1 MFCGGATLITGLR
14 PGRSRAG
21 VVVAEMDG
29 SMSMDMTTS
38 SNQPTARRVRGTRP
52 APTGDA
58 RPVNESVVEG
68 ADPIGVEGTVPNNP
82 GTVPVLFGATAE
94 PAEAAEP
101 TEAIAALLKV
111 YGAEIEAIKNAVTE
125 DVRNAHLSELS
136 YRFAL
141 AGRSAAEFDEVLR
154 RSGLPG
160 VEGLE

>member
-1 MFCGGATLITGLR
+1 MFCCDATLITGLR

-58 RPVNESVVEG
+58 RPVNSVVEG

-94 PAEAAEP
+94 PAETAEP

-111 YGAEIEAIKNAVTE
+111 YGAEIEAAKNVVTE
-125 DVRNAHLSELS
+125 DVRGALLFELS